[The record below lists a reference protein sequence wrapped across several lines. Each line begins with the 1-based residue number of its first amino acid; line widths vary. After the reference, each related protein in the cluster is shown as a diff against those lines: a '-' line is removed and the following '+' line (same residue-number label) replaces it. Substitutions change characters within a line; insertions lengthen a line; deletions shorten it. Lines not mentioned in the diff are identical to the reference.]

1 MSQTLSIPEDLYE
14 RLENTARLRGLSIE
28 KLLEEWAQRD
38 AELKRRAAVGQRVNS
53 IYERMKAKYGVMSDS
68 ADLIRAD
75 RDQR

>member
-38 AELKRRAAVGQRVNS
+38 AELKRRAVVGQRVNS